1 MQCDLQ
7 RKLAKDMNL
16 HYISPPGCSKHAY
29 NGQGVHLRNHPYVY
43 PAIQLSA
50 YLRIP
55 VPIPPWSII
64 LNVNINNLTPTE
76 RSQADPTLLQV
87 ANGYFIYRI
96 AYYSSFSSPHSVML
110 SLAVPLSSDS
120 PLYTLLFCF
129 PNGFSIFLWLQKP
142 PNYGGPLAFI
152 TIFKLLVHCS
162 PPFFS
167 SAVLASFANF
177 SFAIHDLLTLFA
189 ADYITW
195 ILYKLVKF

>member
-1 MQCDLQ
+1 M
-7 RKLAKDMNL
+7 
-16 HYISPPGCSKHAY
+16 YT
-29 NGQGVHLRNHPYVY
+29 
-43 PAIQLSA
+43 
-50 YLRIP
+50 LRIP

-96 AYYSSFSSPHSVML
+96 AYYFSFSSPHSVML

-152 TIFKLLVHCS
+152 PIFKLLVDCS

-189 ADYITW
+189 ADCITW
-195 ILYKLVKF
+195 ILYKLVKFWTVRPHLDICCYPSTEFRAAMRACACKRRKICWSVLMLTCW